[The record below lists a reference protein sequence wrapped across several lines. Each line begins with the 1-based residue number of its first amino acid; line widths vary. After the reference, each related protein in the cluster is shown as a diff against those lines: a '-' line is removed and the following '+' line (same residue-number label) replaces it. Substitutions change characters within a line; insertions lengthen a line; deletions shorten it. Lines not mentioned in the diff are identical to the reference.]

1 MPVYRAFF
9 VSKFSIIRFE
19 EFLCKFEKQI
29 SNINQMKTIIELF
42 ETAVIKY
49 PDNVYLWEKRN
60 GKYQGTT
67 YSETRVQVLNL
78 AAGLVDIGFKKGDRA
93 ALVADGRNDWII
105 SELGILYSGGINV
118 PLSIRLETN
127 EISFRLLHSGTKII
141 FVSKL
146 HAQKI
151 EEIRSELPDLEK
163 VVYIDGKENAGKND
177 INYRDLLTNG
187 ENLRKAKSEVY
198 DEIWKNIQPND
209 VANISYTSGTT
220 ADPKGIMLSQ
230 LNYAANVVQSN
241 GLLDL
246 HTDWKTLA
254 ILPWDHA
261 FAHTTCLYVF
271 MYKGA
276 SIASVEIG
284 NSPLDTLKNIPKNI
298 KEVQPHIM
306 MSVPAYSKTFR
317 KNIEA
322 GIRSK
327 GEKLYN
333 IFQFALKVAY
343 KYNGIGTD
351 KGKGFR
357 FMLKPLLSVF
367 DAILF
372 KKIREGFGGNLLFF
386 IGGGAILDIE
396 MQKFFYAIGLPICQ
410 GYGLTEASPVISSNV
425 PDVIKFGSSGK
436 PVGNME
442 LKIVDVDGNE
452 LKQGEKGE
460 ICIKGDNVMLGYWKN
475 PTATAETIKNGWLHT
490 GDMGYIDKEGFL
502 YVLGRFKSLLIGN
515 DGEKYSPEGIE
526 DAILIDSPY
535 IQQVMLHNNQNPY
548 TVGMIVPDIDAIN
561 RELKNRGIEKGSEA
575 GNSESL
581 KMIQNNINQFKKG
594 GKFEGLFP
602 ERWLPATIAVLPEA
616 FTDHNKML
624 NAMLKMVRGKIT
636 EHYSKELE
644 FLYTPPAKNIENE
657 MNLESIKKWNA

>member
-1 MPVYRAFF
+1 
-9 VSKFSIIRFE
+9 
-19 EFLCKFEKQI
+19 
-29 SNINQMKTIIELF
+29 MKTIIELF
-42 ETAVIKY
+42 ETAVQKY
-49 PDNVYLWEKRN
+49 PDNVYLWEKKG
-60 GKYQGTT
+60 GKYEGTT
-67 YSETRVQVLNL
+67 YSETRRQVLNL
-78 AAGLVDIGFKKGDRA
+78 AAGLVDLGFKKGDRA

-105 SELGILYSGGINV
+105 SELGMLYAGGANV

-127 EISFRLLHSGTKII
+127 ELTFRLKHSGSKII

-151 EEIRSELPDLEK
+151 EEIRGELPDLEM
-163 VVYIDGKENAGKND
+163 VVFIDGKENPGKKD
-177 INYRDLLTNG
+177 IIYRDLMNRGVKLRETN
-187 ENLRKAKSEVY
+187 AEVY

-209 VANISYTSGTT
+209 LANISYTSGTT

-246 HTDWKTLA
+246 QTYWKTLA

-284 NSPLDTLKNIPKNI
+284 NSPLETLKNIPKNI
-298 KEVQPHIM
+298 KEVKPHIM

-322 GIRSK
+322 GIRAK
-327 GEKLYN
+327 GETLYKV
-333 IFQFALKVAY
+333 FQFALKVAY
-343 KYNGIGTD
+343 KYNGIGYN

-357 FMLKPLLSVF
+357 FLLKPLLWVF
-367 DAILF
+367 NAILF
-372 KKIREGFGGNLLFF
+372 KKIQEGFGGNLLFF

-396 MQKFFYAIGLPICQ
+396 LQKFFYAIGLPICQ

-425 PDVIKFGSSGK
+425 PHNVKFGSSGK
-436 PVGNME
+436 PVKNME
-442 LKIVDVDGNE
+442 LKIVDDDGNT
-452 LKQGEKGE
+452 LTQGEKGE
-460 ICIKGDNVMLGYWKN
+460 ICIQGDNVMLGYWNN
-475 PTATAETIKNGWLHT
+475 PVATAETIKNGWLHT
-490 GDMGYIDKEGFL
+490 GDMGYVDTDGFL

-526 DAILIDSPY
+526 DAILIHSPH

-548 TVGMIVPDIDAIN
+548 TAGMVVPDIEAIN
-561 RELKNRGIEKGSEA
+561 RELKSRGIEKGSEE
-575 GNSESL
+575 GNRESL
-581 KMIQNNINQFKKG
+581 KMIQNDINQLKKG
-594 GKFEGLFP
+594 GKYEGMFP
-602 ERWLPATIAVLPEA
+602 ERWLPATVAVLPEA
-616 FTDHNKML
+616 FTSDNKML
-624 NAMLKMVRGKIT
+624 NALLKMVRGKIN
-636 EHYSKELE
+636 EHYNKELE
-644 FLYTPPAKNIENE
+644 FLYTPQAKNIENE
-657 MNLESIKKWNA
+657 MNLEAIKKWNS

>member
-1 MPVYRAFF
+1 
-9 VSKFSIIRFE
+9 
-19 EFLCKFEKQI
+19 
-29 SNINQMKTIIELF
+29 MKTIIELF
-42 ETAVIKY
+42 ETAVQKY
-49 PDNVYLWEKRN
+49 PDNVYLWEKKG
-60 GKYQGTT
+60 GKYEGTT
-67 YSETRVQVLNL
+67 YSETRRQVLNL
-78 AAGLVDIGFKKGDRA
+78 AAGLVDLGFKKGDRA

-105 SELGILYSGGINV
+105 SELGMLYAGGANV

-127 EISFRLLHSGTKII
+127 ELTFRLKHSGSKII

-151 EEIRSELPDLEK
+151 EEIRGELPDLEM
-163 VVYIDGKENAGKND
+163 VVFIDGKENPGKKD
-177 INYRDLLTNG
+177 IIYRDLMNRGVKLRETN
-187 ENLRKAKSEVY
+187 AEVY

-209 VANISYTSGTT
+209 LANISYTSGTT

-246 HTDWKTLA
+246 QTYWKTLA

-284 NSPLDTLKNIPKNI
+284 NSPLETLKNIPKNI
-298 KEVQPHIM
+298 KEVKPHIM

-322 GIRSK
+322 GIRAK
-327 GEKLYN
+327 GETLYKV
-333 IFQFALKVAY
+333 FQFALKVAY
-343 KYNGIGTD
+343 KYNGIGYN

-357 FMLKPLLSVF
+357 FLLKPLLWVF
-367 DAILF
+367 NAILF
-372 KKIREGFGGNLLFF
+372 KKIQEGFGGNLLFF

-396 MQKFFYAIGLPICQ
+396 LQKFFYAIGLPICQ

-425 PDVIKFGSSGK
+425 PHNVKFGSSGK
-436 PVGNME
+436 PVKNME
-442 LKIVDVDGNE
+442 LKIVDDDGNT
-452 LKQGEKGE
+452 LTQREKGE
-460 ICIKGDNVMLGYWKN
+460 ICIQGDNVMLGYWNN
-475 PTATAETIKNGWLHT
+475 PVATAETIKNGWLHT
-490 GDMGYIDKEGFL
+490 GDMGYVDTDGFL

-526 DAILIDSPY
+526 DAILIHSPH

-548 TVGMIVPDIDAIN
+548 TAGMVVPDIEAIN
-561 RELKNRGIEKGSEA
+561 RELKSRGIEKGSEE
-575 GNSESL
+575 GNRESL
-581 KMIQNNINQFKKG
+581 KMIQNDINQLKKG
-594 GKFEGLFP
+594 GKYEGMFP
-602 ERWLPATIAVLPEA
+602 ERWLPATVAVLPEA
-616 FTDHNKML
+616 FTSDNKML
-624 NAMLKMVRGKIT
+624 NALLKMVRGKIN
-636 EHYSKELE
+636 EHYNKELE
-644 FLYTPPAKNIENE
+644 FLYTPQAKNIENE
-657 MNLESIKKWNA
+657 MNLEAMKKWNS

>member
-1 MPVYRAFF
+1 
-9 VSKFSIIRFE
+9 
-19 EFLCKFEKQI
+19 
-29 SNINQMKTIIELF
+29 MKTIIELF
-42 ETAVIKY
+42 ETAVQKY
-49 PDNVYLWEKRN
+49 PDNVYLWEKKG
-60 GKYQGTT
+60 GKYEGTT
-67 YSETRVQVLNL
+67 YSETRRQVLNL
-78 AAGLVDIGFKKGDRA
+78 AAGLVDLGFKKGDRA

-105 SELGILYSGGINV
+105 SELGMLYAGGANV

-127 EISFRLLHSGTKII
+127 ELTFRLKHSGSKII

-151 EEIRSELPDLEK
+151 EEIRGELPDLEM
-163 VVYIDGKENAGKND
+163 VVFIDGKENPGKKD
-177 INYRDLLTNG
+177 IIYRDLMNRGVKLRETN
-187 ENLRKAKSEVY
+187 AEVY

-209 VANISYTSGTT
+209 LANISYTSGTT

-246 HTDWKTLA
+246 QTYWKTLA

-284 NSPLDTLKNIPKNI
+284 NSPLETLKNIPKNI
-298 KEVQPHIM
+298 KEVKPHIM

-322 GIRSK
+322 GIRAK
-327 GEKLYN
+327 GETLYKV
-333 IFQFALKVAY
+333 FQFALKVAY
-343 KYNGIGTD
+343 KYNGIGYN

-357 FMLKPLLSVF
+357 FLLKPLLWVF
-367 DAILF
+367 NAILF
-372 KKIREGFGGNLLFF
+372 KKIQEGFGGNLLFF

-396 MQKFFYAIGLPICQ
+396 LQKFFYAIGLPICQ

-425 PDVIKFGSSGK
+425 PHNVKFGSSGK
-436 PVGNME
+436 PVKNME
-442 LKIVDVDGNE
+442 LKIVDDDGNT
-452 LKQGEKGE
+452 LPQGEKGE
-460 ICIKGDNVMLGYWKN
+460 ICIQGDNVMLGYWNN
-475 PTATAETIKNGWLHT
+475 PVATAETIKNGWLHT
-490 GDMGYIDKEGFL
+490 GDMGYVDTDGFL

-526 DAILIDSPY
+526 DAILIHSPH

-548 TVGMIVPDIDAIN
+548 TAGMVVPDIEAIN
-561 RELKNRGIEKGSEA
+561 RELKSRGIEKGSEE
-575 GNSESL
+575 GNRESL
-581 KMIQNNINQFKKG
+581 KMIQNDINQLKKG
-594 GKFEGLFP
+594 GKYEGMFP
-602 ERWLPATIAVLPEA
+602 ERWLPATVAVLPEA
-616 FTDHNKML
+616 FTSDNKML
-624 NAMLKMVRGKIT
+624 NALLKMVRGKIN
-636 EHYSKELE
+636 EHYNKELE
-644 FLYTPPAKNIENE
+644 FLYTPQAKNIENE
-657 MNLESIKKWNA
+657 MNLEAMKKWNS

>member
-1 MPVYRAFF
+1 
-9 VSKFSIIRFE
+9 
-19 EFLCKFEKQI
+19 
-29 SNINQMKTIIELF
+29 MKTIIELF
-42 ETAVIKY
+42 ETAVQKY
-49 PDNVYLWEKRN
+49 PDNVYLWEKKG
-60 GKYQGTT
+60 GKYEGTT
-67 YSETRVQVLNL
+67 YSETRRQVLNL
-78 AAGLVDIGFKKGDRA
+78 AAGLVDLGFKKGDRA

-105 SELGILYSGGINV
+105 SELGMLYAGGANV

-127 EISFRLLHSGTKII
+127 ELTFRLKHSGSKII

-151 EEIRSELPDLEK
+151 EEIRGELPDLEM
-163 VVYIDGKENAGKND
+163 VVFIDGKENPGKKD
-177 INYRDLLTNG
+177 IIYRDLMNRGVKLRETN
-187 ENLRKAKSEVY
+187 AEVY

-209 VANISYTSGTT
+209 LANISYTSGTT

-246 HTDWKTLA
+246 QTYWKTLA

-284 NSPLDTLKNIPKNI
+284 NSPLETLKNIPKNI
-298 KEVQPHIM
+298 KEVKPHIM

-322 GIRSK
+322 GIRAK
-327 GEKLYN
+327 GETLYKV
-333 IFQFALKVAY
+333 FQFALKVAY
-343 KYNGIGTD
+343 KYNGIGYN

-357 FMLKPLLSVF
+357 FLLKPLLWVF
-367 DAILF
+367 NAILF
-372 KKIREGFGGNLLFF
+372 KKIQEGFGGNLLFF

-396 MQKFFYAIGLPICQ
+396 LQKFFYAIGLPICQ

-425 PDVIKFGSSGK
+425 PHNVKFGSSGK
-436 PVGNME
+436 PVKNME
-442 LKIVDVDGNE
+442 LKIVDDDGNT
-452 LKQGEKGE
+452 LPQGEKGE
-460 ICIKGDNVMLGYWKN
+460 ICIQGDNVMLGYWNN
-475 PTATAETIKNGWLHT
+475 PVATAETIKNGWLHT
-490 GDMGYIDKEGFL
+490 GDMGYVDTDGFL

-526 DAILIDSPY
+526 DAILIHSPH

-548 TVGMIVPDIDAIN
+548 TVGMVVPDIEAIN
-561 RELKNRGIEKGSEA
+561 SELKSRGIEKGSEA
-575 GNSESL
+575 GNRESL
-581 KMIQNNINQFKKG
+581 KMIQNDINQLKKG
-594 GKFEGLFP
+594 GKYEGMFP
-602 ERWLPATIAVLPEA
+602 ERWLPATVAVLPEA
-616 FTDHNKML
+616 FTSDNKML
-624 NAMLKMVRGKIT
+624 NALLKMVRGKIN
-636 EHYSKELE
+636 EHYNKELE
-644 FLYTPPAKNIENE
+644 FLYTPQAKNIENE
-657 MNLESIKKWNA
+657 MNLEAMKKWNS

>member
-1 MPVYRAFF
+1 
-9 VSKFSIIRFE
+9 
-19 EFLCKFEKQI
+19 
-29 SNINQMKTIIELF
+29 MKTIIELF
-42 ETAVIKY
+42 ETAVLKY
-49 PDNVYLWEKRN
+49 PENVYLWEKRN

-67 YSETRVQVLNL
+67 YRETREHVLNL
-78 AAGLVDIGFKKGDRA
+78 AAGLVDIGFKKGERA

-105 SELGILYSGGINV
+105 SELGILYAGGINV

-127 EISFRLLHSGTKII
+127 EVAFRLQHSGTKII
-141 FVSKL
+141 FVSKN
-146 HAQKI
+146 HAAKI
-151 EEIRSELPDLEK
+151 EEIRSELPDVEK
-163 VVYIDGKENAGKND
+163 VVYIDGKENPGKND
-177 INYRDLLTNG
+177 INYSELMNRG
-187 ENLRKAKSEVY
+187 KELRKVNSEVY
-198 DEIWKNIQPND
+198 DVIWKNIQPND

-246 HTDWKTLA
+246 QTYWKTLA

-284 NSPLDTLKNIPKNI
+284 NSPLETLKNIPKNI

-317 KNIEA
+317 KNIES
-322 GIRSK
+322 GIRAK
-327 GEKLYN
+327 GEKLYKV
-333 IFQFALKVAY
+333 FRFALKVAY

-357 FMLKPLLSVF
+357 FFLKPLLSVF

-425 PDVIKFGSSGK
+425 PDCVKFGSSGK
-436 PVGNME
+436 PVSDME
-442 LKIVDVDGNE
+442 LKIVDADGNV
-452 LKQGEKGE
+452 LPQGEKGE
-460 ICIKGDNVMLGYWKN
+460 ICIFGDNVMLGYWNN

-490 GDMGYIDKEGFL
+490 GDMGYVDKDGFL

-526 DAILIDSPY
+526 DAILIHSPS

-548 TVGMIVPDIDAIN
+548 TVGMVVPDMDAIN
-561 RELKNRGIEKGSEA
+561 RELKSRGIEKGSDAAISEA
-575 GNSESL
+575 L
-581 KMIQNNINQFKKG
+581 KMIQNEINQFKKG
-594 GKFEGLFP
+594 GKYEGMFP
-602 ERWLPATIAVLPEA
+602 ERWIPAVVAVLPETFNA
-616 FTDHNKML
+616 DNKML

-636 EHYSKELE
+636 EHYSKELD
-644 FLYTPPAKNIENE
+644 FLYTPPAKNIEND
-657 MNLESIKKWNA
+657 MNIDALKKWNS

>member
-1 MPVYRAFF
+1 
-9 VSKFSIIRFE
+9 
-19 EFLCKFEKQI
+19 
-29 SNINQMKTIIELF
+29 MKTIIELF
-42 ETAVIKY
+42 EIAVQKY
-49 PDNVYLWEKRN
+49 PDNVYLWEKKG
-60 GKYQGTT
+60 GKYEGTT
-67 YSETRVQVLNL
+67 YSETRRQVLNL
-78 AAGLVDIGFKKGDRA
+78 AAGLVDLGFKKGDRA

-105 SELGILYSGGINV
+105 SELGMLYAGGANV

-127 EISFRLLHSGTKII
+127 ELTFRLKHSGSKII

-151 EEIRSELPDLEK
+151 EEIRGELPDLEM
-163 VVYIDGKENAGKND
+163 VVFIDGKENPGKKD
-177 INYRDLLTNG
+177 IIYRDLMNRGVKLRETN
-187 ENLRKAKSEVY
+187 AEVY

-209 VANISYTSGTT
+209 LANISYTSGTT

-246 HTDWKTLA
+246 QTYWKTLA

-284 NSPLDTLKNIPKNI
+284 NSPLETLKNIPKNI
-298 KEVQPHIM
+298 KEVKPHIM

-322 GIRSK
+322 GIRAK
-327 GEKLYN
+327 GETLYKV
-333 IFQFALKVAY
+333 FQFALKVAY
-343 KYNGIGTD
+343 KYNGIGYD

-357 FMLKPLLSVF
+357 FLLKPLLWVF
-367 DAILF
+367 NAILF
-372 KKIREGFGGNLLFF
+372 KKIQEGFGGNLLFF

-396 MQKFFYAIGLPICQ
+396 LQKFFYAIGLPICQ

-425 PDVIKFGSSGK
+425 PHNVKFGSSGK
-436 PVGNME
+436 PVKNME
-442 LKIVDVDGNE
+442 LKIVDDDGNT
-452 LKQGEKGE
+452 LPQGEKGE
-460 ICIKGDNVMLGYWKN
+460 ICIQGDNVMLGYWNN
-475 PTATAETIKNGWLHT
+475 PVATAETIKNGWLHT
-490 GDMGYIDKEGFL
+490 GDMGYVDTDGFL

-526 DAILIDSPY
+526 DAILIHSPH

-548 TVGMIVPDIDAIN
+548 TAGMVVPDIEAIN
-561 RELKNRGIEKGSEA
+561 RELKSRGIEKGSEE
-575 GNSESL
+575 GNRESL
-581 KMIQNNINQFKKG
+581 KMIQNDINQLKKG
-594 GKFEGLFP
+594 GKYEGMFP
-602 ERWLPATIAVLPEA
+602 ERWLPATVAVLPEA
-616 FTDHNKML
+616 FTSDNKML
-624 NAMLKMVRGKIT
+624 NALLKMVRGKIN
-636 EHYSKELE
+636 EHYNKELE
-644 FLYTPPAKNIENE
+644 FLYTPQAKNIENE
-657 MNLESIKKWNA
+657 MNLEAMKKWNS

>member
-1 MPVYRAFF
+1 
-9 VSKFSIIRFE
+9 
-19 EFLCKFEKQI
+19 
-29 SNINQMKTIIELF
+29 MKTIIELF
-42 ETAVIKY
+42 ETAVLKF
-49 PDNVYLWEKRN
+49 PDNIYLWEKRN
-60 GKYQGTT
+60 GKYEGTT
-67 YSETRVQVLNL
+67 YLETHEQVLNL
-78 AAGLVDIGFKKGDRA
+78 AAGLVDIGLKKGERA

-127 EISFRLLHSGTKII
+127 EVAFRLKHSGTKII
-141 FVSKL
+141 IVSKL
-146 HAQKI
+146 HAAKI
-151 EEIRSELPDLEK
+151 EEIRNELPDLEK
-163 VVYIDGKENAGKND
+163 VVFIDGKENPEEND
-177 INYRDLLTNG
+177 INYVDLINRG
-187 ENLRKAKSEVY
+187 KELRKSDTKTY
-198 DEIWKNIQPND
+198 DEIWENIQPND

-246 HTDWKTLA
+246 QASWTTLA

-284 NSPLDTLKNIPKNI
+284 NTPLETLKNIPKNI
-298 KEVQPHIM
+298 KEIKPTIM

-322 GIRSK
+322 GIRAK
-327 GEKLYN
+327 GEILYKV
-333 IFQFALKVAY
+333 FQFALKVAY
-343 KYNGIGTD
+343 NYNGIGTD

-357 FMLKPLLSVF
+357 FLLKPLLCVF

-372 KKIREGFGGNLLFF
+372 KKIQAGFGGNLLFF

-425 PDVIKFGSSGK
+425 PHCVKFGSSGK
-436 PVGNME
+436 PVSDME
-442 LKIVDVDGNE
+442 LKIVDVDGNS
-452 LKQGEKGE
+452 LQQGEKGE
-460 ICIKGDNVMLGYWKN
+460 ICIKGDNVMLGYWNN
-475 PTATAETIKNGWLHT
+475 PSATAETIKNEWLHT
-490 GDMGYIDKEGFL
+490 GDMGYIDNEGFL

-526 DAILIDSPY
+526 DAILIHSPY
-535 IQQVMLHNNQNPY
+535 IQQIMLHNNQNPY
-548 TVGMIVPDIDAIN
+548 TVGMVVPDMEAIN
-561 RELKNRGIEKGSEA
+561 RELKHRGLEKGSDTA
-575 GNSESL
+575 NSEIL
-581 KMIQNNINQFKKG
+581 KMIQIEINQFKKG
-594 GKFEGLFP
+594 GKYESMFP
-602 ERWLPATIAVLPEA
+602 ERWIPATIAVLPMA
-616 FTDHNKML
+616 FTGDNKML
-624 NAMLKMVRGKIT
+624 NALLKMVRGKIT
-636 EHYSKELE
+636 EHYSKELD

-657 MNLESIKKWNA
+657 MNLEALRKWTNG